1 MCVILI
7 KILRIK
13 VKISDAE
20 GINSNHLFINQLGI
34 ETVWSLSIR
43 FWVDRKG
50 QKITNPVVVCLNL
63 VSCKLEGKHAS
74 LVKYKFGKFNHDKE
88 TFEMGAEDSVI

>member
-1 MCVILI
+1 M
-7 KILRIK
+7 KR
-13 VKISDAE
+13 SDAD
-20 GINSNHLFINQLGI
+20 GINSNHLFINHLGI

-43 FWVDRKG
+43 FWVDKKS

-63 VSCKLEGKHAS
+63 VSCKLEEKHAS

-88 TFEMGAEDSVI
+88 VFEMEAEESVS